1 MNKNNEN
8 ENNNSS
14 RNNPTINTD
23 NNDKEKYSPENK
35 NIIKFEEK
43 EDNNS
48 NINTWNDSNDPKINH
63 LINVSWSKIA
73 EELEN
78 KNARKYQAHGK
89 IKF

>member
-8 ENNNSS
+8 ENNNAS

-23 NNDKEKYSPENK
+23 NNDKEKYLPENK
-35 NIIKFEEK
+35 NNIKFEEK

-48 NINTWNDSNDPKINH
+48 NINTLNDSNDPKINP
-63 LINVSWSKIA
+63 LTNINWSKIA

-78 KNARKYQAHGK
+78 KNERKYQAHGK
-89 IKF
+89 IY